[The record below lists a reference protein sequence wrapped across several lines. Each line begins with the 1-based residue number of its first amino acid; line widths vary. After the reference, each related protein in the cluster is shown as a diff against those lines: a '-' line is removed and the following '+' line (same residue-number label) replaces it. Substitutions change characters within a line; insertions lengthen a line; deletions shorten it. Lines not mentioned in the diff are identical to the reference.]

1 MLYIDSADVSAVARL
16 LHTGLFDGITT
27 NPTIL
32 RRADLT
38 TKDIPALHDHA
49 LSHGA
54 RTTFFQAIG
63 ADAHALE
70 AHGRE
75 LRELGDDVV
84 VKIPATVPGYTA
96 AAHLRAEG
104 IPILL
109 TAVYSA
115 SQGLL
120 ADALDCGWIAPYVGR
135 ITDLGHDGVAE
146 VSTLSQMLR
155 ERRSSCRVL
164 AASIRDVSQMTE
176 LAAAGVEDFTIS
188 TSICDALLE
197 SSHSISAAEA
207 FEQDAAWHSP

>member
-1 MLYIDSADVSAVARL
+1 M
-16 LHTGLFDGITT
+16 
-27 NPTIL
+27 
-32 RRADLT
+32 
-38 TKDIPALHDHA
+38 
-49 LSHGA
+49 
-54 RTTFFQAIG
+54 
-63 ADAHALE
+63 
-70 AHGRE
+70 
-75 LRELGDDVV
+75 V

-176 LAAAGVEDFTIS
+176 LAAAGS
-188 TSICDALLE
+188 KTSRSLHRYATHF
-197 SSHSISAAEA
+197 SRVVTA
-207 FEQDAAWHSP
+207 FRLPRPLSRMPPGTVPEGTLT